1 MNLVIAARGGLA
13 AVAGTTEQVLPLPI
27 AGLMSDQDGPTVAR
41 QYAALE
47 KLAKAWGSMLEAPFM
62 TLSFM
67 ALTVI
72 PSLKLGPTGLF
83 DVDRFTPV
91 DLFDEN

>member
-1 MNLVIAARGGLA
+1 
-13 AVAGTTEQVLPLPI
+13 VLPLPI
-27 AGLMSDQDGPTVAR
+27 AGLMSDEDGPTTAHR
-41 QYAALE
+41 YAALE
-47 KLAKAWGSMLEAPFM
+47 NLAKSWGSTLEAPFM

-72 PSLKLGPTGLF
+72 PSLKLGPSGLF

-91 DLFDEN
+91 GLFWDES